1 MLEEKRLFILDM
13 DGTVYLG
20 DRLFPQ
26 TLPFLR
32 HIKETGGA
40 YIFFTNNASRSRKT
54 YEGRLA
60 SMGIPATPDEIMTSG
75 DVTIQFLKTYRDSS
89 KVLLLGTPDLEQS
102 FRQAGIALVQDDPD
116 IVLVSFDTGV
126 TYEKMDRACHYVR
139 NGAEFLSTHPDVNCP
154 VDRGYMVDSGS
165 LCALV
170 TASTGKVPRYFGKP
184 HMETLQMIMER
195 TGCQKEEMVV
205 IGDRL
210 ETDIAL
216 GALNGVTSVL
226 VLTGVTSRAD
236 VETSAIK
243 PDIIVDHI
251 GELFSTGA

>member
-26 TLPFLR
+26 TLPFLKR
-32 HIKETGGA
+32 IKAMGGE
-40 YIFFTNNASRSRKT
+40 YIFFTNNASRSRQT
-54 YEGRLA
+54 YESRLA

-75 DVTIQFLKTYRDSS
+75 DVTIQFLKTYRARS

-102 FRQAGIALVQDDPD
+102 FRQAGVELVDDPD

-126 TYEKMDRACHYVR
+126 TYEKLDRACHYVR

-170 TASTGKVPRYFGKP
+170 TASTGKTPRYFGKP

-195 TGCQKEEMVV
+195 TGCQKGEMAV

-236 VETSAIK
+236 VERSAIK

-251 GELFSTGA
+251 GDILAGA

>member
-1 MLEEKRLFILDM
+1 
-13 DGTVYLG
+13 
-20 DRLFPQ
+20 
-26 TLPFLR
+26 
-32 HIKETGGA
+32 
-40 YIFFTNNASRSRKT
+40 
-54 YEGRLA
+54 
-60 SMGIPATPDEIMTSG
+60 
-75 DVTIQFLKTYRDSS
+75 
-89 KVLLLGTPDLEQS
+89 
-102 FRQAGIALVQDDPD
+102 
-116 IVLVSFDTGV
+116 
-126 TYEKMDRACHYVR
+126 
-139 NGAEFLSTHPDVNCP
+139 
-154 VDRGYMVDSGS
+154 
-165 LCALV
+165 
-170 TASTGKVPRYFGKP
+170 
-184 HMETLQMIMER
+184 METLQMIMER